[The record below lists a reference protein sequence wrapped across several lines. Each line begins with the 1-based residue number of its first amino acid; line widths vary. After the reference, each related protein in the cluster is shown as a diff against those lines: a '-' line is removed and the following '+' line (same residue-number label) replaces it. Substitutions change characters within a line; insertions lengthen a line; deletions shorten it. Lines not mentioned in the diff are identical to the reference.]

1 MKRIMVFWLVLLFP
15 ILTFA
20 KEYNISDID
29 ITINVDD
36 SYIVLTRD
44 NLDNNPN
51 LEKLNITK
59 EYMFNIMEKNNI
71 YFDIIKS
78 DSSYEVLGIVPK
90 STPLFSDLSK
100 ASDDELSNLKETI
113 KKETGDNMPIIYK
126 NDYAFVVVNYSDKIG
141 YNNINYYT
149 VINNRGYN
157 IQLQKKTKIT
167 EDDEEELRDII
178 DGVKFKIV
186 DENKDEEKRPFD
198 YKIIVYGVI
207 IGLMAGIITYVIGS
221 KIIDKKSSK

>member
-1 MKRIMVFWLVLLFP
+1 ML
-15 ILTFA
+15 
-20 KEYNISDID
+20 
-29 ITINVDD
+29 
-36 SYIVLTRD
+36 
-44 NLDNNPN
+44 
-51 LEKLNITK
+51 
-59 EYMFNIMEKNNI
+59 NIMEKNNI